1 MHGRRML
8 RGYIRERKKGPSVD
22 EQRAALIK
30 AGVRVDGTH
39 PPIYVD
45 MVPRRGQPPQPQ
57 LIAAVQSLRSGDTLV
72 VFDEASL
79 GLTEGGL
86 WEAHAAIGERAAS
99 LMMADGRIFDFTPQT
114 AEIAGLIANGA
125 KILTREN
132 ARVRNNSG
140 PILGRPK
147 LLSGDVMR
155 LARELWGRQDLSA
168 RQIAAEIQAQ
178 TGVKV
183 GIRTLFLDLGHKTDA
198 VEKAAKE
205 LRKAKTPVVRKQPKR
220 RKRRDAKKE
229 KPNE

>member
-1 MHGRRML
+1 ML
-8 RGYIRERKKGPSVD
+8 RGYIRERKKGPSID
-22 EQRAALIK
+22 EQRAALIE
-30 AGVRVDGTH
+30 AGVQTDGTH

-45 MVPRRGQPPQPQ
+45 TIQRRGQTPQPQ
-57 LIAAVQSLRSGDTLV
+57 LIAAIQSLRAGDTLV

-86 WEAHAAIGERAAS
+86 WEANAAIGERAAS
-99 LMMADGRIFDFTPQT
+99 LMLTDGRIFDFTPQT
-114 AEIAGLIANGA
+114 AELAGLIADGA

-140 PILGRPK
+140 PMVGRPK
-147 LLSGDVMR
+147 LLSGDVLR
-155 LARELWGRQDLSA
+155 LARELWGRQDMSA

-198 VEKAAKE
+198 VEKAGRE
-205 LRKAKTPVVRKQPKR
+205 LRKAKPVEAKMQAKPKR
-220 RKRRDAKKE
+220 RKRRIVKE
-229 KPNE
+229 KTSD